1 MENNDKKYLIG
12 LSHFQKFG
20 PKRLKIL
27 KKNFDNFEKAFQ
39 ANLNEFEQSGIE
51 KSVAQE
57 FISTRASINLDS
69 ILEKINKEKI
79 KICTPEDNIYP
90 KLLKEIYNPPELLYY
105 KGNLETN
112 NELSLAIVG
121 TRKFTNYGKQ
131 ITEEITR
138 KLVNNKIVIVSGLAL
153 GIDTLAHNTTL
164 NTGGRTIAVLGTG
177 IDSQSIYPSANKYL
191 AEKIIQNKGA
201 VISEFPLG
209 TQPLRYNFPQ
219 RNRIISGLTLG
230 TLVIE
235 AGEKSGALIT
245 AQYALEQNR
254 EIFTIPGSI
263 YSPSSI
269 GTNNLIKQGAR
280 VVTQVE
286 DILETLDLKS
296 ISSYIDNKKIIADT
310 PEEEII
316 IANLKH
322 EPVHIDELVRLTKL
336 NTSIINS
343 TLTLMEMKGMIK
355 NLGSMQYVL
364 AR

>member
-1 MENNDKKYLIG
+1 MENNDKKYLIA

-27 KKNFDNFEKAFQ
+27 KKNFDNFEKAFY
-39 ANLNEFEQSGIE
+39 ANLKELKTANIE
-51 KSVAQE
+51 ENVAQE
-57 FISTRASINLDS
+57 FISTRDNINFNL
-69 ILEKINKEKI
+69 ILEKINKENI
-79 KICTPEDNIYP
+79 RICTPEDDVYP

-105 KGNLETN
+105 KGELKEND
-112 NELSLAIVG
+112 ELSLAVVG

-131 ITEEITR
+131 ATEEITR
-138 KLVNNKIVIVSGLAL
+138 KLVNNKMTIVSGLAL

-164 NTGGRTIAVLGTG
+164 NLGGRTIAILGTG
-177 IDSQSIYPSANKYL
+177 IDSQSIYPTTNKYL

-230 TLVIE
+230 TLVVE

-254 EIFTIPGSI
+254 EVFAIPGSI
-263 YSPSSI
+263 YSPTSI
-269 GTNNLIKQGAR
+269 GSNNLIKQGAR
-280 VVTQVE
+280 TVTRVE

-310 PEEEII
+310 PEEKVI
-316 IANLKH
+316 IANLKN
-322 EPVHIDELVRLTKL
+322 EPIHIDELVRLTKL

-343 TLTLMEMKGMIK
+343 TLTMMEMKGIIK
-355 NLGSMQYVL
+355 NLGGMQYVL
-364 AR
+364 SR